1 MGVYAISDLH
11 GNYELWTKVKE
22 WLKPSDKLFCLGDNI
37 DRGND
42 GIKIVQD
49 MRNRENTTVLLGNH
63 EDMLIDYL
71 PGSIKYNEISALWF
85 RNGGQPTFDAIKKM
99 SKEEQLDLLEFFRNC
114 PKRIEFVNDNKQTI
128 ILCHAG
134 FTPGQEEAAQFLFRR
149 GKAGEYLL
157 WNRDHFSDIFTSI
170 DERYNKNTYVVFGHT
185 PVDYL
190 IPEKS
195 LIDHGYRVH
204 VSAIGHKIDI
214 DLGAAWS
221 NQTCLLD
228 LNTLKP
234 IYFDLK
240 GERKDE

>member
-11 GNYELWTKVKE
+11 GNYKLWTKVKE

-42 GIKIVQD
+42 GIKIIQD

-71 PGSIKYNEISALWF
+71 PYSIKHNEVPALWY
-85 RNGGQPTFDAIKKM
+85 RNGGAPTFDAIKKM

-114 PKRIEFVNDNKQTI
+114 PKRIEFINDNKQTI

-134 FTPGQEEAAQFLFRR
+134 FTPGQEEAAQFLYRR

-157 WNRDHFSDIFTSI
+157 WNRDHLSDIFTSI
-170 DERYNKNTYVVFGHT
+170 DEFHNKNTYVVFGHT

-190 IPEKS
+190 IPEQS

-204 VSAIGHKIDI
+204 ISAMGHKIDI

-240 GERKDE
+240 GERKDD

>member
-49 MRNRENTTVLLGNH
+49 MINRENTTVLLGNH

-85 RNGGQPTFDAIKKM
+85 RNGGQPTFDTIKKM

-114 PKRIEFVNDNKQTI
+114 PKKIEFVNDNKQTI

-190 IPEKS
+190 IPVKS

-204 VSAIGHKIDI
+204 VSAMGHKIDI

>member
-1 MGVYAISDLH
+1 MRVYAISDLH

-42 GIKIVQD
+42 RIKIVQD
-49 MRNRENTTVLLGNH
+49 MRHRQNTTVLLGNH

-71 PGSIKYNEISALWF
+71 LGSIKYNEISALWF
-85 RNGGQPTFDAIKKM
+85 RNGVQPTFDAIKQM

-134 FTPGQEEAAQFLFRR
+134 FTPGQEVAAQFLFRR

-190 IPEKS
+190 IPEKI

-204 VSAIGHKIDI
+204 VSAMGHKIDI

-234 IYFDLK
+234 IYFDLTE
-240 GERKDE
+240 ERKDE

>member
-190 IPEKS
+190 IPEKI
-195 LIDHGYRVH
+195 LIDHGYKVH
-204 VSAIGHKIDI
+204 VSAMGHKIDI

>member
-11 GNYELWTKVKE
+11 GNYKLWTKVKE

-71 PGSIKYNEISALWF
+71 PYSIKYNEIPALWY
-85 RNGGQPTFDAIKKM
+85 RNGGASTFDAIKKM
-99 SKEEQLDLLEFFRNC
+99 SKKEQLDLLEFFRNC

-170 DERYNKNTYVVFGHT
+170 DEHYNKNTYVVFGHT

-204 VSAIGHKIDI
+204 VSAMGHKIDI

>member
-1 MGVYAISDLH
+1 MGIYAISDLH

-134 FTPGQEEAAQFLFRR
+134 FTPGQEEAAQFLYRR

-190 IPEKS
+190 IPEKI

-204 VSAIGHKIDI
+204 VSAMGHKIDI

>member
-71 PGSIKYNEISALWF
+71 PGSIKYNEIFALWY

-170 DERYNKNTYVVFGHT
+170 DEHYNKNIYVVFGHT

-190 IPEKS
+190 IPEKN

-204 VSAIGHKIDI
+204 VSAMGHKIDI

>member
-170 DERYNKNTYVVFGHT
+170 DERYNKNIYVVFGHT

-190 IPEKS
+190 IPEKI
-195 LIDHGYRVH
+195 LIEHGYRVYI
-204 VSAIGHKIDI
+204 SAMGHKIDI

>member
-49 MRNRENTTVLLGNH
+49 MINRENTTVLLGNH

-190 IPEKS
+190 IPEKI

-204 VSAIGHKIDI
+204 VSAMGHKIDI

>member
-1 MGVYAISDLH
+1 MGIYAISDLH

-190 IPEKS
+190 IPEKI

-204 VSAIGHKIDI
+204 VSAMGHKIDI

>member
-11 GNYELWTKVKE
+11 GNYKLWTKVKE

-157 WNRDHFSDIFTSI
+157 WNRDHFSDIFTST

-190 IPEKS
+190 IPEKN

-204 VSAIGHKIDI
+204 VSAMGHKIDI

>member
-134 FTPGQEEAAQFLFRR
+134 FTPGQEDAAQFLYRR

-190 IPEKS
+190 IPEKI
-195 LIDHGYRVH
+195 LIDHGYKVH
-204 VSAIGHKIDI
+204 VSAMGHKIDI

>member
-22 WLKPSDKLFCLGDNI
+22 WLKSSDKLFCLGDNI

-49 MRNRENTTVLLGNH
+49 MINRENTTVLLGNH

-149 GKAGEYLL
+149 GKEGEYLL

-190 IPEKS
+190 IPEKI

-204 VSAIGHKIDI
+204 VSAMGHKIDI

>member
-11 GNYELWTKVKE
+11 GNYELWIKVKE

-49 MRNRENTTVLLGNH
+49 MINRENTTVLLGNH

-114 PKRIEFVNDNKQTI
+114 PKRIEFINDNKQTI

-190 IPEKS
+190 IPEKI
-195 LIDHGYRVH
+195 LIDHGYRVY
-204 VSAIGHKIDI
+204 VSAMGHKIDI

>member
-11 GNYELWTKVKE
+11 GNYKLWTKVKE

-49 MRNRENTTVLLGNH
+49 MRNRENTTILLGNH

-71 PGSIKYNEISALWF
+71 PYSIKHNEVPTLWY
-85 RNGGQPTFDAIKKM
+85 RNGGAPTFDAIKKM

-114 PKRIEFVNDNKQTI
+114 PKRIEFINDNKQTI

-134 FTPGQEEAAQFLFRR
+134 FTPGQEEAAQFLYRR

-157 WNRDHFSDIFTSI
+157 WNRDHLSDIFTSI
-170 DERYNKNTYVVFGHT
+170 DEFHNKNTYVVFGHT

-190 IPEKS
+190 IPEKN
-195 LIDHGYRVH
+195 LIDYGYRVH
-204 VSAIGHKIDI
+204 ISAMGHKIDI

>member
-49 MRNRENTTVLLGNH
+49 MRNRENTTILLGNH

-85 RNGGQPTFDAIKKM
+85 RNGGQPTFNAIKKM

-128 ILCHAG
+128 ILCPIA
-134 FTPGQEEAAQFLFRR
+134 E
-149 GKAGEYLL
+149 
-157 WNRDHFSDIFTSI
+157 
-170 DERYNKNTYVVFGHT
+170 
-185 PVDYL
+185 
-190 IPEKS
+190 
-195 LIDHGYRVH
+195 
-204 VSAIGHKIDI
+204 
-214 DLGAAWS
+214 
-221 NQTCLLD
+221 TC
-228 LNTLKP
+228 TL
-234 IYFDLK
+234 
-240 GERKDE
+240 

>member
-49 MRNRENTTVLLGNH
+49 MINRENTTVLLGNH

-85 RNGGQPTFDAIKKM
+85 RNGGAPTFDAIKKM

-190 IPEKS
+190 IPEKI

-204 VSAIGHKIDI
+204 VSAMGHKIAI

-234 IYFDLK
+234 IYFD
-240 GERKDE
+240 

>member
-11 GNYELWTKVKE
+11 GNYELWIKVKE

-49 MRNRENTTVLLGNH
+49 MINRENTTVLLGNH

-85 RNGGQPTFDAIKKM
+85 RNGGQPTFEKKKKM

-114 PKRIEFVNDNKQTI
+114 PKRIEFINDNKQTI

-190 IPEKS
+190 IPEKI
-195 LIDHGYRVH
+195 LIDHGYRVY
-204 VSAIGHKIDI
+204 VSAMGHKIDI

-221 NQTCLLD
+221 NQTCLLN

>member
-71 PGSIKYNEISALWF
+71 PGSIKYNEIFALWY

-134 FTPGQEEAAQFLFRR
+134 FTPGQEEAAQFLFRG
-149 GKAGEYLL
+149 GKSGEYLL

-170 DERYNKNTYVVFGHT
+170 DERHNKNTYVVFGHT

-190 IPEKS
+190 IPEKN

-204 VSAIGHKIDI
+204 VSAMGHKIDI

>member
-1 MGVYAISDLH
+1 MKYPLYGIVMAERLH
-11 GNYELWTKVKE
+11 LM
-22 WLKPSDKLFCLGDNI
+22 
-37 DRGND
+37 
-42 GIKIVQD
+42 Q
-49 MRNRENTTVLLGNH
+49 
-63 EDMLIDYL
+63 
-71 PGSIKYNEISALWF
+71 
-85 RNGGQPTFDAIKKM
+85 IKKM
-99 SKEEQLDLLEFFRNC
+99 SKKEQLDLLEFFRNC
-114 PKRIEFVNDNKQTI
+114 PKRIEFVNNNKQTI

-190 IPEKS
+190 IPEKI
-195 LIDHGYRVH
+195 LIDHGYRVY
-204 VSAIGHKIDI
+204 VSAMGHKIDI
-214 DLGAAWS
+214 DLGAIWS

>member
-185 PVDYL
+185 PVDCL
-190 IPEKS
+190 IPEKI

-204 VSAIGHKIDI
+204 VSAMGHKIDI

>member
-22 WLKPSDKLFCLGDNI
+22 WLKPADKLFCLGDNI

-49 MRNRENTTVLLGNH
+49 MINRENTTVLLGNH

-85 RNGGQPTFDAIKKM
+85 RNGGAPTFDAIKKM

-190 IPEKS
+190 IPEKI

-204 VSAIGHKIDI
+204 VSAMGHKIDI

>member
-49 MRNRENTTVLLGNH
+49 MINRENTTVLLGNH

-190 IPEKS
+190 IPEKI

-204 VSAIGHKIDI
+204 VSAMGHKIDI

-240 GERKDE
+240 GERRDE